1 MRRGGGVLMHISSLP
16 GPFGIGVF
24 GEEAIAFAKQ
34 LAGQGMKYWQVLP
47 FSYPGMGN
55 SPYQSFSAFAGNWL
69 FIDPRRLMKRGLLT
83 PNEVVD
89 AEYNQNKWRIDYDY
103 LRTARDEM
111 LRKAFERCD
120 AKTLKEVDKFLA
132 DNPWAA
138 DVAAYQTV
146 KDVNFGKPWWEWSDE
161 RLKNYDPKAV
171 GDLKSTVGYK
181 YHAFV
186 QYLFVTEWTEV
197 KKEINELGIAII
209 GDMPIYVSGDSADVW
224 ASRGLFKMADPD
236 KVNKLLSDH
245 EKAMAK
251 YQKEMQKAEKA
262 GVSAEDLPKEPSKLK
277 PEALVFDKVAGVPPD
292 YFTADGQLWG
302 NPIYDWKKMKSTN
315 YSWWIRR
322 IEMNYMLYDYLRIDH
337 FRGFSS
343 YWEVDADAE
352 TAKFGKWCKGPGLEF
367 FDVLDKNGVDR
378 SRLIAEDLGEVT
390 PDLAEFMSKVNIPGM
405 RVMEFAFNPGDDSS
419 FMPHNFDKDCIA
431 YTGTHDNN
439 TLLGWLWDSPE
450 NVRNF
455 CLEYCGFTGD
465 NWGDGGTR
473 SGSCRAIIRTLWM
486 SHANVAIIPIQ
497 DMLGYGGDTRMNV
510 PGTAT
515 GNWAVR
521 FTKEDLDSID
531 NEWYRNLN
539 RLYYR

>member
-34 LAGQGMKYWQVLP
+34 LAGQGMRYWQVLP
-47 FSYPGMGN
+47 FSFPGMGN

-89 AEYNQNKWRIDYDY
+89 AEYSQNKWRIDYDY
-103 LRTARDEM
+103 LRTSRDEM
-111 LRKAFERCD
+111 LRKAFDRCD
-120 AKTLKEVDKFLA
+120 AKTLKEVDKFLEENA
-132 DNPWAA
+132 WAA

-146 KDVNFGKPWWEWSDE
+146 KDDNFGKPWWDWSDD

-171 GDLKSTVGYK
+171 SELTGSVNYK

-186 QYLFVTEWTEV
+186 QYLFVTEWAEV
-197 KKEINELGIAII
+197 KKEINDLGIAII

-224 ASRGLFKMADPD
+224 ASRDMFKMASAA
-236 KVNKLLSDH
+236 KVNKLLSDY

-251 YQKEMQKAEKA
+251 YQKEIKKAEGKT
-262 GVSAEDLPKEPSKLK
+262 EDLPKEPSKPK

-302 NPIYDWKKMKSTN
+302 NPIYDWKKMKADG
-315 YSWWIRR
+315 YEWWMKR
-322 IEMNYMLYDYLRIDH
+322 IEMNFMLYDYLRIDH
-337 FRGFSS
+337 FRAFSS

-352 TAKFGKWCKGPGLEF
+352 TAKFGEWCKGPGLEF
-367 FDVLDKNGVDR
+367 FDVMDKKGIDR

-405 RVMEFAFNPGDDSS
+405 RVMEFAFYPGDDSS
-419 FMPHNFDKDCIA
+419 FMPHNFNRDCVA

-473 SGSCRAIIRTLWM
+473 SASCRAIIKTLWM
-486 SHANVAIIPIQ
+486 SHAAVAIIPIQ
-497 DMLGYGGDTRMNV
+497 DMLGYGGDTRMNT

>member
-1 MRRGGGVLMHISSLP
+1 MHISSLP

-34 LAGQGMKYWQVLP
+34 LAGQGMRYWQVLP
-47 FSYPGMGN
+47 FSFPGMGN

-89 AEYNQNKWRIDYDY
+89 AEYSQNKWRIDYDY
-103 LRTARDEM
+103 LRTSRDEM
-111 LRKAFERCD
+111 LRKAFDRCD
-120 AKTLKEVDKFLA
+120 AKTLKEVDKFLEENA
-132 DNPWAA
+132 WAA

-146 KDVNFGKPWWEWSDE
+146 KDDNFGKPWWEWSDD

-171 GDLKSTVGYK
+171 SELTGSVNYK

-186 QYLFVTEWTEV
+186 QYLFVTEWAEV
-197 KKEINELGIAII
+197 KKEINDLGIAII

-224 ASRGLFKMADPD
+224 ASRDMFKMASAA
-236 KVNKLLSDH
+236 KVNKLLSDY

-251 YQKEMQKAEKA
+251 YQKEIKKAEGKT
-262 GVSAEDLPKEPSKLK
+262 EELPKEPSKPK

-302 NPIYDWKKMKSTN
+302 NPIYDWKKMKADG
-315 YSWWIRR
+315 YEWWMKR
-322 IEMNYMLYDYLRIDH
+322 IEMNFMLYDYLRIDH
-337 FRGFSS
+337 FRAFSS

-352 TAKFGKWCKGPGLEF
+352 TAKFGEWCKGPGLEF
-367 FDVLDKNGVDR
+367 FDVMDKKGIDR

-405 RVMEFAFNPGDDSS
+405 RVMEFAFYPGDDSS
-419 FMPHNFDKDCIA
+419 FMPHNFNRDCVA
-431 YTGTHDNN
+431 STGTHDNN

-465 NWGDGGTR
+465 NWGDGGSR
-473 SGSCRAIIRTLWM
+473 SASCRAIIKTLWM
-486 SHANVAIIPIQ
+486 SHAAVAIIPIQ
-497 DMLGYGGDTRMNV
+497 DMLGYGGDTRMNT
-510 PGTAT
+510 PGTPT

>member
-251 YQKEMQKAEKA
+251 YQKEMRKAEKA

-322 IEMNYMLYDYLRIDH
+322 IEMNYTLYDYLRIDH

>member
-34 LAGQGMKYWQVLP
+34 LADQGMKYWQVLP

-89 AEYNQNKWRIDYDY
+89 AEYSQNKWRIDYDY

-111 LRKAFERCD
+111 LRKAFDRCD
-120 AKTLKEVDKFLA
+120 AKTLKEVDKFL
-132 DNPWAA
+132 DENHWAA

-146 KDVNFGKPWWEWSDE
+146 KDDNFGKPWWEWSDD

-171 GDLKSTVGYK
+171 SELKGSVNYK

-197 KKEINELGIAII
+197 KKEINDLGISII

-224 ASRGLFKMADPD
+224 ASREMFKMAAPS
-236 KVNKLLSDH
+236 KVNKILSDY

-251 YQKEMQKAEKA
+251 FRKESEKAEGKT
-262 GVSAEDLPKEPSKLK
+262 EELKEPSKPK

-302 NPIYDWKKMKSTN
+302 NPIYDWKKMKSTG
-315 YSWWIRR
+315 YSWWIKR
-322 IEMNYMLYDYLRIDH
+322 IEMNFMLYDYLRIDH
-337 FRGFSS
+337 FRAFSS

-352 TAKFGKWCKGPGLEF
+352 TAKFGEWCKGPGLEF
-367 FDVLDKNGVDR
+367 FDVMDKNGVDR

-510 PGTAT
+510 PGTPT

-521 FTKEDLDSID
+521 FTREDLDSID

>member
-245 EKAMAK
+245 EKAMAR

-531 NEWYRNLN
+531 NEWYKNLN

>member
-47 FSYPGMGN
+47 FSFPGMGN

-89 AEYNQNKWRIDYDY
+89 AEYSQNKWRIDYDY
-103 LRTARDEM
+103 LRTSRDEM
-111 LRKAFERCD
+111 LRKAFDRCD
-120 AKTLKEVDKFLA
+120 AKTLKEVDKFLEENA
-132 DNPWAA
+132 WAA

-146 KDVNFGKPWWEWSDE
+146 KDDNFGKPWWDWSDE

-171 GDLKSTVGYK
+171 SELTGSVNYK

-186 QYLFVTEWTEV
+186 QYLFVTEWAEV
-197 KKEINELGIAII
+197 KKEINDLGIAII

-224 ASRGLFKMADPD
+224 ASRDMFKMASAA
-236 KVNKLLSDH
+236 KVNKLLSDY

-251 YQKEMQKAEKA
+251 YQKEIKKAEGKT
-262 GVSAEDLPKEPSKLK
+262 EDLPKEPSKPK

-302 NPIYDWKKMKSTN
+302 NPIYDWKKMKADG
-315 YSWWIRR
+315 YEWWMKR
-322 IEMNYMLYDYLRIDH
+322 IEMNFMLYDYLRIDH
-337 FRGFSS
+337 FRAFSS

-352 TAKFGKWCKGPGLEF
+352 TAKFGEWCKGPGLEF
-367 FDVLDKNGVDR
+367 FDVMEKKGIDR

-405 RVMEFAFNPGDDSS
+405 RVMEFAFYPGDDSS
-419 FMPHNFDKDCIA
+419 FMPHNFNRDCVA

-473 SGSCRAIIRTLWM
+473 SASCRAIIKTLWM
-486 SHANVAIIPIQ
+486 SHAAVAIIPIQ
-497 DMLGYGGDTRMNV
+497 DMLGYGGDTRMNT
-510 PGTAT
+510 PGTPT